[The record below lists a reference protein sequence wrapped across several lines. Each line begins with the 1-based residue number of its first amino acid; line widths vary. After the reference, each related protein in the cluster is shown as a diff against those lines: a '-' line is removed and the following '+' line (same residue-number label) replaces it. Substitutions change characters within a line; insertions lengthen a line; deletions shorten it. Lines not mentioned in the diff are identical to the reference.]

1 MIMNLDIF
9 KNTKLIVAFAVLL
22 LLAGFSVFLFYFFN
36 SSDMEPIYYNLN
48 PEDAGKIV
56 DKLKENKIKYKIE
69 GNGSVIKVDNSKV
82 NELRLM
88 LASQGLPSKS
98 GIGFEIFDKAKF
110 GISGYSEKVN
120 YRRALEGE
128 LSRTISSIDGV
139 KMARVHLALPEPNI
153 FANNQTAAS
162 ASVVVYLRDNF
173 KLSESQIKGIS
184 YLVSSAVEGLLI
196 DNVSIIDGLGRLIKS
211 QGSDDDAEY
220 MDLKR
225 KLEETLSQKLQDML
239 DKIYGKE
246 KTIVSTDLSIDMDKL
261 QSVKETYNPNPV
273 VRSATTS
280 SEDITEG
287 EIKTKRNNSDMKYE
301 IDKTIETY
309 IKKPGNIKKISISVA
324 IDSKN
329 LKETDINNI
338 KELVSAASGIDKN
351 RGDNINVVSFEFT
364 KQNNNNLDNKEV
376 IDWAKEKEKSQLI
389 RDIIK
394 YSSIVLVAIIF
405 SVLIFLLIKS
415 LNATDKTL
423 DSRQEITETNNS
435 SQSLKTEENNINS
448 EKVKDK
454 LGKILSKDAKNV
466 SKVLEE
472 YLNEENK
479 QNKKEVTSVA

>member
-1 MIMNLDIF
+1 MNLDIF
-9 KNTKLIVAFAVLL
+9 KNTKLLIVFASVL

-69 GNGSVIKVDNSKV
+69 GDGSVIKVDSSKV

-98 GIGFEIFDKAKF
+98 GIGFEIFDKTKF

-128 LSRTISSIDGV
+128 LSRTISSIEGV

-153 FANNQTAAS
+153 FVNNQTAAS

-220 MDLKR
+220 MDLKT
-225 KLEETLSQKLQDML
+225 KLEESLSQKIRNIL
-239 DKIYGKE
+239 DGIYGKG
-246 KTIVSTDLSIDMDKL
+246 KTLVSADLTIDMDKL
-261 QSVKETYNPNPV
+261 QSVKEIYNPNAV
-273 VRSATTS
+273 IRSAITS

-287 EIKTKRNNSDMKYE
+287 EMKTKKNSSDIKYE
-301 IDKTIETY
+301 MDKTIETY

-324 IDSKN
+324 VDSKN

-338 KELVSAASGIDKN
+338 KELVSSASGIDKN
-351 RGDNINVVSFEFT
+351 RGDNINVIGFEFT
-364 KQNNNNLDNKEV
+364 KQNDNNLNNKEV
-376 IDWAKEKEKSQLI
+376 IDWAKEKEKAQLT

-394 YSSIVLVAIIF
+394 YSSIVLVAIIL
-405 SVLIFLLIKS
+405 SILIFLLIKS
-415 LNATDKTL
+415 LNATDKKL
-423 DSRQEITETNNS
+423 NLKQEPLENNNS
-435 SQSLKTEENNINS
+435 LQSPKTEENNINS

-454 LGKILSKDAKNV
+454 LGKILSKDTKNV

-472 YLNEENK
+472 YLNQEN
-479 QNKKEVTSVA
+479 NNSKKEVTSVA